1 MMMKLHAGDKV
12 TSIAA
17 VKACKVGSMR
27 RKYRD
32 DVRGDCDGMPWG
44 QKVKVTLMANINGS
58 GYCRFTWQL
67 SSNE

>member
-44 QKVKVTLMANINGS
+44 QKVKVTLMANI
-58 GYCRFTWQL
+58 
-67 SSNE
+67 